1 MRPPHRWIIL
11 YDITEVKRLARI
23 AKILVAKANRVQKS
37 VFETFGGTVLVE
49 EVRRN
54 ISTVMEEDD
63 TVAYIPLCVE
73 DWEKTIRL
81 GLAAKDHTDPA
92 VDDPLFL

>member
-11 YDITEVKRLARI
+11 YDISNAKRLARI
-23 AKILVAKANRVQKS
+23 AKILTAKANRVQKS
-37 VFETFGGTVLVE
+37 VFETFGGAVLIE
-49 EVRRN
+49 DIRRN
-54 ISTVMEEDD
+54 ISKIMEEND

-81 GLAAKDHTDPA
+81 GLPSKNHTDPA